1 MASSRK
7 IKGSMNSDTE
17 RDNKSPFRGEDSR
30 TEYSKEH
37 KERDVDGNLDGKT
50 RFQSESK
57 DDDYRVGNP
66 SSNQN
71 GEKLDAKVKLF
82 KLKTYL
88 FIFYSNFFLDFFYSQ
103 SYFTLPPFSLFLFM
117 YLFSP
122 SPLLFYISPL
132 FFFFSSSLFHLLL

>member
-57 DDDYRVGNP
+57 DDDYRIGNP

-82 KLKTYL
+82 KFKIYF
-88 FIFYSNFFLDFFYSQ
+88 FIFH
-103 SYFTLPPFSLFLFM
+103 SYFFSLLFLLSVQLYVTSFLSLSF
-117 YLFSP
+117 YVPFFSFAL
-122 SPLLFYISPL
+122 SPLLFYK
-132 FFFFSSSLFHLLL
+132 

>member
-57 DDDYRVGNP
+57 DDDYRIGNP
-66 SSNQN
+66 SNNQN

-82 KLKTYL
+82 KFKIYL
-88 FIFYSNFFLDFFYSQ
+88 FIFYSNFFLDFSYSQ
-103 SYFTLPPFSLFLFM
+103 SYFISTPFSLFLFM
-117 YLFSP
+117 CLFSP
-122 SPLLFYISPL
+122 SPFLPFSSTNNHFSPL
-132 FFFFSSSLFHLLL
+132 FFIFSF

>member
-37 KERDVDGNLDGKT
+37 KERDMDGNLDGKT

-57 DDDYRVGNP
+57 DDDYRIGNP

-71 GEKLDAKVKLF
+71 GEKLDAKVKLYKF
-82 KLKTYL
+82 EIYL
-88 FIFYSNFFLDFFYSQ
+88 LIFNSNFFLDFSYSQ
-103 SYFTLPPFSLFLFM
+103 SFIILPPFSLFDFM
-117 YLFSP
+117 TTS
-122 SPLLFYISPL
+122 
-132 FFFFSSSLFHLLL
+132 HNR